1 MGCLGGAAQT
11 AFLKEMMTK
20 LVSSTRVKRLGVK
33 AGKAPRLR
41 EQHVRNTRGLSLE
54 NVKKTLR
61 QRI

>member
-1 MGCLGGAAQT
+1 MGCLGSAAQT

-41 EQHVRNTRGLSLE
+41 EQHV
-54 NVKKTLR
+54 
-61 QRI
+61 

>member
-1 MGCLGGAAQT
+1 MGCLGSAAQT

-41 EQHVRNTRGLSLE
+41 EQHVRYTRGLSLE
-54 NVKKTLR
+54 NVKKTLW